1 MSSTK
6 SKVLCYG
13 GIAIESIFKL
23 PYQPKPGIAHII
35 CEEYYRLGGGATNVA
50 KWLGSWAI
58 PTRLSGN
65 AIGYD
70 HYGDLVWK
78 SLSAYLSIDLQF
90 LKRDRAISTLIAR
103 SIPFP
108 DGNTYLFCSDF
119 ASATFASPAPEM
131 LEDVQ
136 ILEIS
141 FYYRNPRGNA
151 FSAELAR
158 LAHARGIKIVA
169 MDIVSTDHETLPLAD
184 IIINSAASIIEQH
197 PDVNILEHSK
207 VLQSISNSVVITTD
221 SSQEINAIDH
231 DGTHYSLLPPKVQV
245 IDSTGAGDSFRAG
258 IIYGQLEGWSLAQ
271 SLKWAAAVGAL
282 QVQRDLSQDQLAS
295 INEISEI
302 ANQIKVLQVS

>member
-1 MSSTK
+1 MSSIK

-35 CEEYYRLGGGATNVA
+35 CEEYYRLGGGAANVA
-50 KWLGSWAI
+50 KWLGNWSI

-78 SLSAYLSIDLQF
+78 SLSAFQSIDLQF
-90 LKRDRAISTLIAR
+90 LKRDQAISTLIAR

-119 ASATFASPAPEM
+119 ASAMFASPTPEM
-131 LEDVQ
+131 LEDIQ

-141 FYYRNPRGNA
+141 FYYRNPRSNA
-151 FSAELAR
+151 VSAELAR
-158 LAHARGIKIVA
+158 LAKSRGIKIVA

-184 IIINSAASIIEQH
+184 IIINSAASIFEQN
-197 PDVNILEHSK
+197 PDVKILEHSK
-207 VLQSISNSVVITTD
+207 GLQSISNGIVITTNG
-221 SSQEINAIDH
+221 SQEINAIDQ
-231 DGTHYSLLPPKVQV
+231 DGTQYSLFPPKVQV
-245 IDSTGAGDSFRAG
+245 TDSTGAGDSFRAG
-258 IIYGQLEGWSLAQ
+258 IIYGQIEGWSLTQ

-282 QVQRDLSQDQLAS
+282 QVQRNFSRDQLAS
-295 INEISEI
+295 INEIAEI